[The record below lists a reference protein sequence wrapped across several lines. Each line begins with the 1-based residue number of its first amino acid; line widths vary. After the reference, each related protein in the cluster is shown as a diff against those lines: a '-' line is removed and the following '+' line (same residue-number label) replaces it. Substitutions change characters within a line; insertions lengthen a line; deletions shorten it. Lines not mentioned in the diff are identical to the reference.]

1 MAVGLPMGKLGRFW
15 INFLFFCR
23 ISNESLMVADGG
35 GIAGMMVVEE

>member
-23 ISNESLMVADGG
+23 ISNRSLMVADGG
-35 GIAGMMVVEE
+35 VNRYDGSGGE